1 MNRSI
6 THVLIGGFGDGAGSK
21 AKKAKKAEGTVTEVS
36 AEDVVE
42 MMTEAKSI
50 IIAPGYGESHS
61 CLLCS
66 LFQILPTCMIE
77 IDLVY

>member
-6 THVLIGGFGDGAGSK
+6 SHVLIGGFGDGAGSK

-50 IIAPGYGESHS
+50 IIAPGYGELYLHS
-61 CLLCS
+61 MNAFS
-66 LFQILPTCMIE
+66 VHFFE
-77 IDLVY
+77 SYRRA